1 VTLLH
6 SYCKIAFSIWIIHNA
21 KASFVG
27 NSSWSSG
34 FCASSGCEVVDG
46 SFEVQARLGLWVGY
60 AQGALGAERGWKF
73 WDSSFRWYFSKRLLD
88 VRVVNFVMQ
97 RLSLMRYR
105 RWNLR
110 SLKR

>member
-1 VTLLH
+1 VASLN
-6 SYCKIAFSIWIIHNA
+6 SYSNTITRLIWIIHYA

-27 NSSWSSG
+27 SSSG
-34 FCASSGCEVVDG
+34 FWASGGREVVDG
-46 SFEVQARLGLWVGY
+46 SFEVQARLGLWVGCP
-60 AQGALGAERGWKF
+60 QGALGTERGWKF
-73 WDSSFRWYFSKRLLD
+73 GDSSFRWYFSKRLLD